1 MVKEKKQSV
10 IRELCKQVVSAAESR
25 EKQLLAEIEAQR
37 KENEEL
43 RIMIEDFKEAAKDPF
58 RCAVTYP
65 FVVEYI
71 SNRSE
76 TKAEPL
82 ISLFEALLPQ
92 SMQAKFREDINSLRD
107 KNKAKRKSQAPTRI
121 EVRDGSKITI
131 VQGTNIEKVND
142 YNEK

>member
-10 IRELCKQVVSAAESR
+10 IRELCKQVVSVAESR

-37 KENEEL
+37 KEIEQL
-43 RIMIEDFKEAAKDPF
+43 RNMIEGFKEAAKDPF
-58 RCAVTYP
+58 RCAVTYD

-92 SMQAKFREDINSLRD
+92 NMQAKFREDINSLRD
-107 KNKAKRKSQAPTRI
+107 KNKAKRRGPATRI
-121 EVRDGSKITI
+121 EAKGGGKITI
-131 VQGTNIEKVND
+131 VQGTNIENVND